1 MFYQIYNLCR
11 TFLPILNWQ
20 QVIQLFNSLLETNY
34 IQQNVYFL
42 IDLGENMFKLIYWL
56 TAWSI

>member
-11 TFLPILNWQ
+11 TFVPILNWQ

-42 IDLGENMFKLIYWL
+42 IDLGENMFKLIY
-56 TAWSI
+56 